1 MQRQHEFETRIGR
14 VTPEYGEGYWVKV
27 GFGGE
32 RFWCFVGR
40 CSGSTLTVVV
50 DNDLLLPDSP
60 IRRGEVLRI
69 HERHVLES
77 VSVSEARAY
86 QELMSALG
94 DEDEAAL
101 RWRASRIESGAAA
114 EPAVSPSGML
124 VLPSGKELAPSARR
138 VSSARSRVRVAASI
152 PPLSAGTP

>member
-1 MQRQHEFETRIGR
+1 MQGQHEFETRIGR
-14 VTPEYGEGYWVKV
+14 NMPEYGEGYWVKV

-114 EPAVSPSGML
+114 VGPSGML
-124 VLPSGKELAPSARR
+124 VLPSGKKLAPSAHR
-138 VSSARSRVRVAASI
+138 VHTGSWVHRVH
-152 PPLSAGTP
+152 T